1 MESLLGNLNGTK
13 VVFAHN
19 DLLLGNI
26 LTHTKNQEQSLKVNF
41 IDYEYGDYNYR
52 EYDIANH
59 FNEFVGMGYENGNLD
74 YEKYYP
80 TKQFQLLWV
89 KEYLQETNNLDKK
102 NKEPSCEEV
111 EEVQTLID
119 KFRPLPNLMWGIWAL
134 IQSKYSTIDFDFLN
148 YAVQRLGE
156 YKRTLQL
163 NRFYKAGL

>member
-1 MESLLGNLNGTK
+1 MLQHYCKFSL
-13 VVFAHN
+13 
-19 DLLLGNI
+19 I
-26 LTHTKNQEQSLKVNF
+26 LIFNCFCFREQSLKVNF

-59 FNEFVGMGYENGNLD
+59 FNEFVGMGDENGNLD

-111 EEVQTLID
+111 
-119 KFRPLPNLMWGIWAL
+119 R
-134 IQSKYSTIDFDFLN
+134 
-148 YAVQRLGE
+148 
-156 YKRTLQL
+156 
-163 NRFYKAGL
+163 